1 MVILSDQRESMDLR
15 LPCAS
20 NKKDVVILSDKRES
34 KDLRLLCASNWKI
47 VVILSDQRESK
58 DLRFRMPTLY
68 YELKGRH
75 AGTNRNK

>member
-1 MVILSDQRESMDLR
+1 MNQAQAHKS
-15 LPCAS
+15 
-20 NKKDVVILSDKRES
+20 
-34 KDLRLLCASNWKI
+34 
-47 VVILSDQRESK
+47 VILSDQRESK